1 MDFDVAAEGL
11 RGGLLQ
17 LDAIGGAEP
26 LMSPD
31 DGVLAVAMG
40 VAAERS
46 IATGEPVRI
55 DDVLTEEGS

>member
-1 MDFDVAAEGL
+1 
-11 RGGLLQ
+11 
-17 LDAIGGAEP
+17 
-26 LMSPD
+26 MSPD

-46 IATGEPVRI
+46 IVTGEPVRI